1 LPKPGPS
8 KLLNCKQPN
17 LRPLSCRSLGKK
29 AIKLRLRGCFAL
41 RSTWCRGYSTP
52 IGMRPALLTESAI
65 FYRSA
70 AERGRVARLTLIAAP
85 LILVLTGCSA
95 SSPFSGQANKP
106 SPNQAAGVAPIPNAA
121 AISPAQQDYADSLP
135 YPKQSLADVFR
146 DSTQTPA
153 QSQIQ
158 TVPHPPS
165 TYTPSGQPYS
175 PPPGQQS
182 NGVSPAPSATAAATP
197 PANPDPTDSLPYPK
211 QSLIDLFSNK

>member
-1 LPKPGPS
+1 VAGKVQAAQFAAEGLPII
-8 KLLNCKQPN
+8 
-17 LRPLSCRSLGKK
+17 GKK

-52 IGMRPALLTESAI
+52 MGMRPALLTASAI

-70 AERGRVARLTLIAAP
+70 ADRGRFARLTLIAAP

-95 SSPFSGQANKP
+95 SSSFSGQANKP
-106 SPNQAAGVAPIPNAA
+106 NPNQAAGVAPIPNAA

-135 YPKQSLADVFR
+135 YPKQSLADLFR

-175 PPPGQQS
+175 PGA
-182 NGVSPAPSATAAATP
+182 SPAPSATAAAAP